1 VRRGKGREG
10 RVRTGK
16 GGKQEKGTGR
26 DSGRERER
34 VKSTGSNHRRRAT
47 TGGYP
52 GTDKQY
58 KLAVTCI
65 GYLCRVLCGVA
76 ILPTVIV

>member
-1 VRRGKGREG
+1 MRRGKGREG
-10 RVRTGK
+10 RVPKGK
-16 GGKQEKGTGR
+16 GGKQEKGKGR
-26 DSGRERER
+26 DSARHWEGAGKGEEHGF
-34 VKSTGSNHRRRAT
+34 KSST
-47 TGGYP
+47 TCDYP

-76 ILPTVIV
+76 ILATVIV